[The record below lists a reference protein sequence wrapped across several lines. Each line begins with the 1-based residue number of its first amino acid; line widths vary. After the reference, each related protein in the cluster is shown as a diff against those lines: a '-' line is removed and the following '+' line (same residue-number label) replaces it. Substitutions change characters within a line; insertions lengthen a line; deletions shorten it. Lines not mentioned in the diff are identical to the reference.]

1 MNTARPLLRFL
12 PLILIA
18 AFVTLAARPVAGA
31 GFAVKMA
38 TLSPDGSPWDGF
50 FETMGRDWIFTWA
63 GDEAMTSWWREGG
76 FKPVALAATDI
87 VTGLQTGMI
96 DALAVPPIYAMQ
108 VQFFK
113 QARYFADIPLIP
125 MMGAI
130 VVTKRAWNRISEE
143 DRDVMIAAGQRAE
156 KSIFETIPTLEQT
169 AIRLMGGQ
177 GLEVV
182 PIVGSEVEDN
192 WVEIANDFAASM
204 RGRTV
209 PEAIFDRAE
218 AVRDAYRRQ
227 SSVD

>member
-1 MNTARPLLRFL
+1 MYGVRGQLL
-12 PLILIA
+12 
-18 AFVTLAARPVAGA
+18 
-31 GFAVKMA
+31 
-38 TLSPDGSPWDGF
+38 
-50 FETMGRDWIFTWA
+50 E
-63 GDEAMTSWWREGG
+63 
-76 FKPVALAATDI
+76 
-87 VTGLQTGMI
+87 
-96 DALAVPPIYAMQ
+96 
-108 VQFFK
+108 
-113 QARYFADIPLIP
+113 QARSFADIRVIP
-125 MMGAI
+125 MRGGF
-130 VVTKRAWNRISEE
+130 VVTQRAGNRIAEE

-156 KSIFETIPTLEQT
+156 KGIFETIPTLEQA